1 MKVYITKFLH
11 DDKEYSGPNIYAES
25 EEDASL
31 IAEGEGYEVVGEL
44 TDIIALRSTEEKRT
58 IH

>member
-1 MKVYITKFLH
+1 MKVYITKFFH